1 MRDGTNRKI
10 IAITSTHSQTN
21 QNKHEHTHTHN
32 ASRGYFPP
40 RHYHPAPAPEHKPPP
55 TAGTFAP
62 WRMVVNPRHRYHRVP
77 HHLPPNKMKA
87 FYESAIEPEC
97 PRPAYD
103 PDMDIPEPP
112 APRRKPPFETL
123 HTQCGQVHTLHGE
136 TRLYTGWYTSCGE
149 IKKYAAIGIK
159 FPRREPS
166 VECNRR
172 SAARLLRSIRKGG
185 VC

>member
-1 MRDGTNRKI
+1 MSRKI

-32 ASRGYFPP
+32 TSRGHFPP
-40 RHYHPAPAPEHKPPP
+40 RHYHPPPAPEHKPPP
-55 TAGTFAP
+55 TAGTALAP
-62 WRMVVNPRHRYHRVP
+62 WRLVVNRPNRYHCFP
-77 HHLPPNKMKA
+77 HHLPTHKMKA

-112 APRRKPPFETL
+112 APRRKPPFETVKTERGRT
-123 HTQCGQVHTLHGE
+123 HRFEHCIVF
-136 TRLYTGWYTSCGE
+136 TGYCKGLPGV
-149 IKKYAAIGIK
+149 KYASLVPELNISPVIMCDRK
-159 FPRREPS
+159 DI
-166 VECNRR
+166 
-172 SAARLLRSIRKGG
+172 ARLLQLNRKGG